1 MTRRLTPSLAAC
13 ALLAL
18 ARAAPAAG
26 GHFDVDD
33 ATTLAPGQCQLET
46 WFARAP
52 ALGASLGHLGP
63 ACRVGPVELA
73 LNLDR
78 VDAAA
83 RRRTLIGPQVKWAT
97 DPALGPVSAG
107 VVVGALVDVARGGG
121 TGWTLY
127 APLTWNVDPRVAL
140 NLNLGVDRDA
150 GGRRSRRLG
159 VSGEWALH
167 DRVTLLAERV
177 RFGDE
182 WASRLGARVAL
193 TDALSLDLSAARLGP
208 AATRALTLG
217 LNHEFTR

>member
-1 MTRRLTPSLAAC
+1 MTRRLTPSLAVS

-18 ARAAPAAG
+18 ARAAHAAG

-33 ATTLAPGQCQLET
+33 ATTLAPGQCQVET

-52 ALGASLGHLGP
+52 AVGASLWHLGP

-78 VDAAA
+78 AEAAA
-83 RRRTLIGPQVKWAT
+83 SRRTLVGPQMKWAT

-107 VVVGALVDVARGGG
+107 LVAGALVDAARGGG
-121 TGWTLY
+121 TGWTVY
-127 APLTWNVDPRVAL
+127 APLTWNLDPRVAL
-140 NLNLGVDRDA
+140 NLNLGIDRDA
-150 GGRRSRRLG
+150 GGHRTRRLG
-159 VSGEWALH
+159 ASGEWALH

-182 WASRLGARVAL
+182 WVSRLGARFAL
-193 TDALSLDLSAARLGP
+193 TDTLSLDLSAARLGP
-208 AATRALTLG
+208 AATRALTIG